1 MFDGT
6 ASVLNRESVSSNIS
20 YKSFKTYITLIRI
33 IIQLTPHWDFSVTD
47 YIKYYAHVTYLAYT
61 AKLTPSPP
69 LNRIE
74 QCFAAH
80 IVHSCQVK
88 CQQY

>member
-47 YIKYYAHVTYLAYT
+47 YIKYYAYLLA
-61 AKLTPSPP
+61 
-69 LNRIE
+69 
-74 QCFAAH
+74 
-80 IVHSCQVK
+80 
-88 CQQY
+88 